1 MEYTQEKELSLVT
14 LFWKVLFG
22 WRRLIVM
29 GVVFAV
35 VVSGLQYVRGQAAWK
50 LQSGNSTTEVIE
62 LSQEE
67 QIKVDDII
75 ALRKRMD
82 EVRNYQQNS
91 IWMNLDAY
99 NENILVLRYY
109 VESDYTFN
117 YVEENTPD
125 YTDDVVAAYCS
136 YATSGKIADVVA
148 EELNLQ
154 DQTNYISELITAAG
168 GAAEDRSQNIF
179 EIVVAYSDE
188 ETLEQIKPVISE
200 AVEGQSDRISSE
212 IGSHKLKLLT
222 ENISVRVDKNLVLA
236 QKEKNDAIYSYR
248 TQLTAL
254 ETGLSEGQI
263 AALDRERNVES
274 DLEDAEQTEMPK
286 PSFSVK
292 YAIFGLIAGV
302 FLACMWIF
310 LELLFATKI
319 QETEEFSTFFGI
331 RILGE
336 LKAQKQKK
344 RIFHSLDSL
353 LIKWKDR
360 NVKQISQE
368 QRIRIVSSNLEV
380 ACKQAGVEQ
389 IYITGSEFEK
399 QQDKSLEQI
408 WKGLSESGIRVCKG
422 TNVVYDA
429 KAIKE
434 MAEIGNVVFVEQV
447 GVSLYAEVEKEMK
460 AAKDNGIQIIGSV
473 IIS

>member
-1 MEYTQEKELSLVT
+1 M
-14 LFWKVLFG
+14 
-22 WRRLIVM
+22 
-29 GVVFAV
+29 
-35 VVSGLQYVRGQAAWK
+35 
-50 LQSGNSTTEVIE
+50 
-62 LSQEE
+62 
-67 QIKVDDII
+67 
-75 ALRKRMD
+75 
-82 EVRNYQQNS
+82 
-91 IWMNLDAY
+91 
-99 NENILVLRYY
+99 
-109 VESDYTFN
+109 
-117 YVEENTPD
+117 
-125 YTDDVVAAYCS
+125 
-136 YATSGKIADVVA
+136 
-148 EELNLQ
+148 Q

-274 DLEDAEQTEMPK
+274 DLEDAEQTEMQK

>member
-1 MEYTQEKELSLVT
+1 MEKTQEQELSLVN

-35 VVSGLQYVRGQAAWK
+35 VVSGLQYVREQAAWK
-50 LQSGNSTTEVIE
+50 LQSDSSETEDIE

-67 QIKVDDII
+67 QIKVDDIL
-75 ALRKRMD
+75 ALRKRM
-82 EVRNYQQNS
+82 EEARSYQKNS

-99 NENILVLRYY
+99 NENVLTLRYY
-109 VESDYTFN
+109 VDSDYTFN
-117 YVEENTPD
+117 YVEENTSD
-125 YTDDVVAAYCS
+125 YTEDVVAAYCS
-136 YATSGKIADVVA
+136 YVTSGQISDIVA
-148 EELNLQ
+148 KELNLQ
-154 DQTNYISELITAAG
+154 DQTNYISELITIAG
-168 GAAEDRSQNIF
+168 GTASNWSRNIF
-179 EIVVAYSDE
+179 EIEVVYSDT
-188 ETLEQIKPVISE
+188 ETLEHIKSVITE
-200 AVEGQSDRISSE
+200 AVEGQSDRISGE
-212 IGSHKLKLLT
+212 IGSHKLKMLT
-222 ENISVRVDKNLVLA
+222 ENISVRVDKNLILA

-254 ETGLSEGQI
+254 ETNLSAEQQV
-263 AALDRERNVES
+263 ALDQAINEEIEIDDAGQVE
-274 DLEDAEQTEMPK
+274 MIR
-286 PSFSVK
+286 PSFSAK
-292 YAIFGLIAGV
+292 YVILGFIVGV
-302 FLACMWIF
+302 FFACMWIF

-319 QETEEFSTFFGI
+319 QETEEFSKFFGM

-336 LKAQKQKK
+336 LKAKEQKK

-353 LIKWKDR
+353 LLKWRDR

-389 IYITGSEFEK
+389 IYITGSEFENQK
-399 QQDKSLEQI
+399 DKSLEQI